1 MGNRA
6 KRKGNKTKYYV
17 GAFAAVVCVLAGV
30 ITFLG
35 GNAFAARPDETNA
48 IQFSSF
54 TEKHTVE
61 DSTIFIG
68 TYLIHLDAYTD
79 ELREKALD
87 SAADSGQD
95 NVYYKSELAGG
106 AWYDITS
113 ASGLASITTD
123 GVVVEESELADLWVT
138 YYVGS
143 DGILRDARTGNAV
156 NLFDSPDPYN
166 LYELEELE
174 PIRLQYD
181 NYLTEMINTTMSD
194 DEVLNYYYLQT
205 QKFFNKDIKTK
216 KMKELDKQL
225 ANLES
230 CHQTLLSQEE
240 TELAE
245 TVSKL
250 MSQVDATRRAEVFRK
265 LIDGDRSLLSR
276 LLGTYNGDKFGSDAE
291 EEEDEEEEDED
302 AEDSED
308 SEDGEGESDEEEDD
322 EEEDEEEEEEGGGS
336 DAQFVPN
343 TTMLDALGDAMS
355 NAQESYLSYS
365 AKGLSE
371 DVSAILQSEETKEA
385 KNVISLSENGVNDA
399 FKQSLSKLTYLYHI
413 EDSLI
418 KEKDAERA
426 VLEKDLLPK
435 ADTAYQSQIQAGAS
449 TRYTSQLKK
458 GVSKAAGEQILK
470 EQKSEAD
477 NARTQLQSFIQAKT
491 DRMDKSDAISWIYE
505 RIRWADGLYGGIK
518 TDDFSWRARES
529 VDAHIEWLRQLAQEI
544 VNGDESLQSLLDKL
558 MAERD
563 ELLRKQQEALDNNDL
578 DGAKKYDAMIA
589 SKTEAIDQEKQRL
602 ADTLNSGDSSASD
615 KAQAGNDLES
625 AGALEG
631 AINKLK
637 NDASAALAGGDM
649 SAAQDKLNALGEM
662 GAFSALNDLKNKFK
676 DNDAA
681 ARLINSASQK
691 AQDAAASGNSLTG
704 ESASAGAEA
713 GAGAEGDG
721 AGAEGEGSDEG
732 VGAGGESAGAE
743 GAGAG
748 ANAGA
753 EGDGSSTKDPMKLT
767 EDELLDMITAVLG
780 SDFDQLNADGQVV
793 AATAVKWLGEEGNV
807 QATGLAKKLIDKCG
821 ANKNAYVYTKYKKN
835 PQVQYLCLK
844 LLDGKDGFRY
854 LYSDTK
860 KEATILKGTKEYKFT
875 VGSTNVSF
883 KDKSTDTMKK
893 ATVFQSDAYID
904 EAASKKYFEYAVEYF
919 KDTDYAAG
927 LNSSMMTKAEKL
939 LNTFKG
945 GGEE

>member
-6 KRKGNKTKYYV
+6 KRKGNRIKYFV

-30 ITFLG
+30 LTFLG
-35 GNAFAARPDETNA
+35 KNALAAKPDETNA

-54 TEKHTVE
+54 SSKHTVE

-138 YYVGS
+138 HYVGS

-205 QKFFNKDIKTK
+205 QKFFAKNVRTK
-216 KMKELDKQL
+216 KAKELDKQL

-230 CHQTLLSQEE
+230 CHQTLLSQKE

-265 LIDGDRSLLSR
+265 LIDGDSSLLSR

-291 EEEDEEEEDED
+291 DEEDEEEEDED
-302 AEDSED
+302 AED
-308 SEDGEGESDEEEDD
+308 GEG
-322 EEEDEEEEEEGGGS
+322 EEEEEEDSGGS

-385 KNVISLSENGVNDA
+385 KNVISLAEGGVNDA

-491 DRMDKSDAISWIYE
+491 DRMDKSNAISWIYE

-518 TDDFSWRARES
+518 ADDFSWRARES

-558 MAERD
+558 MAERE
-563 ELLRKQQEALDNNDL
+563 ELLRKKQEALDNNDL

-704 ESASAGAEA
+704 ESSSAGAEA

-721 AGAEGEGSDEG
+721 AGAEGAGAEGD
-732 VGAGGESAGAE
+732 GAGAEGAGAE

-748 ANAGA
+748 AEGAGA
-753 EGDGSSTKDPMKLT
+753 EGAGDGSSTKDPMKLT
-767 EDELLDMITAVLG
+767 EDELLDMITAALG

-927 LNSSMMTKAEKL
+927 LNSSMMTEAEKL

>member
-1 MGNRA
+1 M
-6 KRKGNKTKYYV
+6 
-17 GAFAAVVCVLAGV
+17 
-30 ITFLG
+30 
-35 GNAFAARPDETNA
+35 
-48 IQFSSF
+48 
-54 TEKHTVE
+54 
-61 DSTIFIG
+61 
-68 TYLIHLDAYTD
+68 
-79 ELREKALD
+79 
-87 SAADSGQD
+87 
-95 NVYYKSELAGG
+95 
-106 AWYDITS
+106 
-113 ASGLASITTD
+113 
-123 GVVVEESELADLWVT
+123 
-138 YYVGS
+138 
-143 DGILRDARTGNAV
+143 
-156 NLFDSPDPYN
+156 
-166 LYELEELE
+166 
-174 PIRLQYD
+174 
-181 NYLTEMINTTMSD
+181 
-194 DEVLNYYYLQT
+194 
-205 QKFFNKDIKTK
+205 
-216 KMKELDKQL
+216 
-225 ANLES
+225 
-230 CHQTLLSQEE
+230 
-240 TELAE
+240 
-245 TVSKL
+245 
-250 MSQVDATRRAEVFRK
+250 
-265 LIDGDRSLLSR
+265 
-276 LLGTYNGDKFGSDAE
+276 
-291 EEEDEEEEDED
+291 
-302 AEDSED
+302 
-308 SEDGEGESDEEEDD
+308 
-322 EEEDEEEEEEGGGS
+322 
-336 DAQFVPN
+336 
-343 TTMLDALGDAMS
+343 
-355 NAQESYLSYS
+355 
-365 AKGLSE
+365 
-371 DVSAILQSEETKEA
+371 
-385 KNVISLSENGVNDA
+385 
-399 FKQSLSKLTYLYHI
+399 
-413 EDSLI
+413 
-418 KEKDAERA
+418 
-426 VLEKDLLPK
+426 LEKDLLPK

-505 RIRWADGLYGGIK
+505 RIRWADDLYDGIK
-518 TDDFSWRARES
+518 ADDFSWRARES

-563 ELLRKQQEALDNNDL
+563 ELLRKKQEALDNNDMA
-578 DGAKKYDAMIA
+578 GAKKYDAMIE

-625 AGALEG
+625 AGSLEG

-681 ARLINSASQK
+681 SRLINSALQK
-691 AQDAAASGNSLTG
+691 AQEAAASGNSLTG
-704 ESASAGAEA
+704 ESSSAGAEA

-721 AGAEGEGSDEG
+721 AGAEG
-732 VGAGGESAGAE
+732 AGAE
-743 GAGAG
+743 GDGAGAEGAG

-753 EGDGSSTKDPMKLT
+753 EGAGDGSSTKDPMKLT
-767 EDELLDMITAVLG
+767 EDELLDMITAALG

-875 VGSTNVSF
+875 VCSTNVSF

-927 LNSSMMTKAEKL
+927 LNSSMMTEAEKL